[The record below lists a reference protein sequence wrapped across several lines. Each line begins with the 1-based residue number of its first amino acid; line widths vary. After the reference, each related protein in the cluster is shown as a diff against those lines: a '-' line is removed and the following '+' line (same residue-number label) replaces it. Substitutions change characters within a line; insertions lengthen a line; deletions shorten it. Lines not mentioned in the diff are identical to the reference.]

1 MAEDTVA
8 SWDAL
13 TGQEARGLVARI
25 EGLRPRRG
33 PGDGGEVPSADVD
46 VVEGLVPA
54 AAGVA
59 AAWLRERPS
68 PALRRTRLRVL
79 ASYLRWLRAQDLAG
93 DVLGSGSQVDAYC
106 LAALT
111 TGLAPSGRPLAKA
124 TVVRRRAVLASFYAF
139 AGRHGRALP
148 APAAHPPTPAER
160 RLLRGGIATLAEEGR
175 LAEAVA
181 VGLLESTGASVDALA
196 RLTAC
201 DVHLVGGGDPVLIT
215 LHDGRGDI
223 VAFPLAPYLRR
234 PLRRLCGDRPADHPL
249 LSGDAGRRVD
259 LAWTRAA
266 LIDAALAAG
275 LPRWRAEGLHPHL
288 MRALTVTEL
297 GGSPADVRA
306 R

>member
-1 MAEDTVA
+1 MAEGTVA
-8 SWDAL
+8 SWGAL
-13 TGQEARGLVARI
+13 TGQEARGLVSRI

-33 PGDGGEVPSADVD
+33 PGDGGEVPAADVD
-46 VVEGLVPA
+46 VVEGLGPA

-79 ASYLRWLRAQDLAG
+79 ASYLRWLRGQEPGG
-93 DVLGSGSQVDAYC
+93 DVLGAGSQVDAYC

-111 TGLAPSGRPLAKA
+111 AGLAPSGRPLARA
-124 TVVRRRAVLASFYAF
+124 TVIRRRAVLASFYAF
-139 AGRHGRALP
+139 AGRHGPALP

-160 RLLRGGIATLAEEGR
+160 RLLRGGVALLAEEGR

-196 RLTAC
+196 RLTPC
-201 DVHLVGGGDPVLIT
+201 DVHLVGAGDPVLIT

-249 LSGDAGRRVD
+249 LTGEAGRRVD

-266 LIDAALAAG
+266 LTDAALAAG
-275 LPRWRAEGLHPHL
+275 LPRSRAEGLHPHL
-288 MRALTVTEL
+288 LRALTVTEL
-297 GGSPADVRA
+297 GGSPVRA
-306 R
+306 

>member
-1 MAEDTVA
+1 MAADTVA
-8 SWDAL
+8 SWGAL
-13 TGQEARGLVARI
+13 TGQEARGLVSRI

-33 PGDGGEVPSADVD
+33 PGDGGEVPAADVD
-46 VVEGLVPA
+46 VVEGLGPA

-79 ASYLRWLRAQDLAG
+79 ASYLRWLRGQDPGG
-93 DVLGSGSQVDAYC
+93 DVLGAGSQVDAYC

-111 TGLAPSGRPLAKA
+111 AGLAPSGRPLARA
-124 TVVRRRAVLASFYAF
+124 TVIRRRAVLASFYAF
-139 AGRHGRALP
+139 AGRHGPALP

-160 RLLRGGIATLAEEGR
+160 RLLRGGVAVLAEEGR

-196 RLTAC
+196 RLTPC
-201 DVHLVGGGDPVLIT
+201 DVHLAGAGDPVLIT

-249 LSGDAGRRVD
+249 LTGEAGRRVD

-266 LIDAALAAG
+266 LTDAALAAG
-275 LPRWRAEGLHPHL
+275 LPRPRAEGLHPHL
-288 MRALTVTEL
+288 LRALTVTEL
-297 GGSPADVRA
+297 GGSPTRA
-306 R
+306 